1 MEKMCKE
8 DLMKLIQSTNFT
20 VIELGLYLDTHPNCP
35 CGLSA
40 YEDYSRTL
48 KRAVEIYE
56 RKYGPLTIYGVECDD
71 SWTWVETPWPWQKGC
86 DC

>member
-1 MEKMCKE
+1 MENMCKE
-8 DLMKLIQSTNFT
+8 ELMNLIQSTNFT

-40 YEDYSRTL
+40 YQDYRDML

-56 RKYGPLTIYGVECDD
+56 RRFEPITIYGVDNED
-71 SWTWVETPWPWQKGC
+71 SWSWVQTPWPWQKGC